1 LADIWN
7 NDEVRQFLA
16 DNGFIQQYND
26 GLTAYLR
33 AFYLSGGTLAEL
45 VHQYI
50 NEYGTVLIVVGT
62 GNFITA
68 EDGDILILEDGDSLI
83 LED

>member
-1 LADIWN
+1 MADIWN

-33 AFYLSGGTLAEL
+33 EFYLSNGTLAEL
-45 VHQYI
+45 VAQYV
-50 NEYGTVLIVVGT
+50 NEYGTVLIAVGT
-62 GNFITA
+62 GNFVLT
-68 EDGDILILEDGDSLI
+68 EEGDIFLLEDGDSLI